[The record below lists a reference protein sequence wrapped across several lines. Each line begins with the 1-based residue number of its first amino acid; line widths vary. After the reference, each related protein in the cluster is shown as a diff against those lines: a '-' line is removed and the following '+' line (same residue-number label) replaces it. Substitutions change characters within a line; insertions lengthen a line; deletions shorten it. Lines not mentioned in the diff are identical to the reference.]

1 MKRILFFVFS
11 SFLLPISSFADE
23 LDPLPVAPYL
33 PAQAQEAT
41 EQNAPITVQY
51 PYENLTLPCGATK
64 IFIFG
69 QVNLK
74 LPATLDINGQ
84 EVPLHKNGAFV
95 AFVPVET
102 GDFTFTLTAKNEETA
117 AQAIRHVKV
126 LGTDIQDFSQEA
138 AFDKD
143 QIFPQRPVELLPGDT
158 INLYVRGTPG
168 ASVSA
173 QLPSFKNGK
182 DILLKE
188 DASQPGTYRG
198 TFVIEDD
205 QKSKTSKVVYKMKDG
220 PDQSK
225 AKITAPAKITV
236 RDSEDPFTYAQV
248 NLPGVKLRKR
258 PTASGNLYPD
268 YRAYGVVRV
277 NGKMANQSRLWIDGK
292 QTAWLENNRLTPLKE
307 YEETPN
313 ILSFIRT
320 DTSDDRTRFIFT
332 LSQPAPIQ
340 IHEYKDRVELTLHYI
355 DEFEQNFSLDDT
367 SPLVSNVQW
376 VERDGKTIAFRIWLR
391 KKAKLWGYAYRFEE
405 NQLVLD
411 LMHEPARPKQAGKPL
426 AGARIVLDAGHSPK
440 RTPPYDGAV
449 GPTGYLEYEGTLALA
464 QDLKPLLEQA
474 GATVL
479 LTREGE
485 NKMTL
490 QDRYDYAQNQQAH
503 IFISLHYNA
512 LSETQDP
519 LAKPRG
525 FTVYYAY
532 PHSFALAEKVYKA
545 FTKHVPLADNGLLAN
560 NVLFIPRMPDYPSI
574 LVENAFLI
582 LPEQEEMAKTK
593 EGRAPFVKALY
604 EGIVNFY
611 KGK

>member
-1 MKRILFFVFS
+1 MKRILFFLFS
-11 SFLLPISSFADE
+11 LFFLNISSLADE
-23 LDPLPVAPYL
+23 LASPAVAPYL
-33 PAQAQEAT
+33 PAQAQEAA

-51 PYENLTLPCGATK
+51 PYENLTLPRGATQ

-84 EVPLHKNGAFV
+84 EVSLYKNGAFV

-102 GDFTFTLTAKNEETA
+102 GLFELTLTAKNEDTTV
-117 AQAIRHVKV
+117 QAVRHVMV
-126 LGTDIQDFSQEA
+126 LGTDIKDFSQEA
-138 AFDKD
+138 GFDKD
-143 QIFPQRPVELLPGDT
+143 QVFPQRAVELLPGDT

-173 QLPSFKNGK
+173 QLSSFKNAK
-182 DILLKE
+182 EIALKE
-188 DASQPGTYRG
+188 ESSVPGTYRG
-198 TFVIEDD
+198 TFVIDED
-205 QKSKTSKVVYKMKDG
+205 QKPKTSKVIYKMKNG
-220 PDQSK
+220 PNDTK

-236 RDSEDPFTYAQV
+236 RDSENPFTYAQV

-258 PTASGNLYPD
+258 PTVSGNLYPD
-268 YRAYGVVRV
+268 YRAYGVVRI
-277 NGKMANQSRLWIDGK
+277 NGEMANQSRLWIDEK
-292 QTAWLENNRLTPLKE
+292 QTAWLENKHLTALKN
-307 YEETPN
+307 YEEQPTT
-313 ILSFIRT
+313 LSFIRT
-320 DTSDDRTRFIFT
+320 DTSDNRTRFIFT
-332 LSQPAPIQ
+332 LDRPVPIQ
-340 IHEYKDRVELTLHYI
+340 IHEYKDHMELTLHYI
-355 DEFEQNFSLDDT
+355 DAFEQNFSLDDT
-367 SPLVSNVQW
+367 SPLVSNIQW
-376 VERDGKTIAFRIWLR
+376 TQRNANTVAFRILLR
-391 KKAKLWGYAYRFEE
+391 KKSKLWGYSYHFEE

-411 LMHEPARPKQAGKPL
+411 LMHEPTRKKQAGKPL

-449 GPTGYLEYEGTLALA
+449 GPTGYLEYEATLALA
-464 QDLKPLLEQA
+464 QDLKPLLEKA

-485 NKMTL
+485 NKMSL
-490 QDRYDYAQNQQAH
+490 QDRYDFAKDQQAH

-532 PHSFALAEKVYKA
+532 PHSFALAEKIYKA
-545 FTKHVPLADNGLLAN
+545 FVKHVPLADNGLLAN
-560 NVLFIPRMPDYPSI
+560 NVLFIPRMPDFPSI

-611 KGK
+611 K

>member
-1 MKRILFFVFS
+1 MKRTLFFVFS
-11 SFLLPISSFADE
+11 LFLLNISSFSDE
-23 LDPLPVAPYL
+23 LPTLPVAPYL
-33 PAQAQEAT
+33 PAQLQEAT

-51 PYENLTLPCGATK
+51 PYENLTLPRGATQ

-84 EVPLHKNGAFV
+84 DVPLYKNGAFV

-102 GDFTFTLTAKNEETA
+102 GDFTFTLTAKNKDATV
-117 AQAIRHVKV
+117 QAVRHVKV
-126 LGTDIQDFSQEA
+126 LGTDIKDFSQEA
-138 AFDKD
+138 AFDED
-143 QIFPQRPVELLPGDT
+143 QVFPQHDVELLPGDT

-168 ASVSA
+168 ASVYA
-173 QLPSFKNGK
+173 QLSSFKHGK
-182 DILLKE
+182 DILLQE
-188 DASQPGTYRG
+188 DPSQPGTYRG
-198 TFVIEDD
+198 TYVIEED
-205 QKSKTSKVVYKMKDG
+205 QKHKTSKVIYKMKEG
-220 PDQSK
+220 PNDTK
-225 AKITAPAKITV
+225 AKVTAPAKITV
-236 RDSEDPFTYAQV
+236 RDNQTPFTYAEI

-268 YRAYGVVRV
+268 YRAYGPVRIS
-277 NGKMANQSRLWIDGK
+277 GQMANQSRIWIDGK
-292 QTAWLENNRLTPLKE
+292 QTAWLENNRLTPLKD

-313 ILSFIRT
+313 TLSFIRT
-320 DTSDDRTRFIFT
+320 DTSDERTRFIFT
-332 LSQPAPIQ
+332 LDRPVPIQ

-367 SPLVSNVQW
+367 SPLVSNIQW
-376 VERDGKTIAFRIWLR
+376 TQREEKTVAFRILLR
-391 KKAKLWGYAYRFEE
+391 KKANLWGYAYRFEE
-405 NQLVLD
+405 NELILD
-411 LMHEPARPKQAGKPL
+411 LMHEPTRVKQTGKPL

-449 GPTGYLEYEGTLALA
+449 GPTGYLEYQATYALA

-479 LTREGE
+479 LTRDGE
-485 NKMTL
+485 NKMSL
-490 QDRYDYAQNQQAH
+490 QDRYDFAKDQQAH

-512 LSETQDP
+512 LAETQDP

-532 PHSFALAEKVYKA
+532 PHSFDLAEKVYKA
-545 FTKHVPLADNGLLAN
+545 FVKHVPLADNGLLAN
-560 NVLFIPRMPDYPSI
+560 TVLFIPRMSDYPSI

-582 LPEQEEMAKTK
+582 LPEQEELAKTQ
-593 EGRAPFVKALY
+593 EGRASFVKALY

-611 KGK
+611 K